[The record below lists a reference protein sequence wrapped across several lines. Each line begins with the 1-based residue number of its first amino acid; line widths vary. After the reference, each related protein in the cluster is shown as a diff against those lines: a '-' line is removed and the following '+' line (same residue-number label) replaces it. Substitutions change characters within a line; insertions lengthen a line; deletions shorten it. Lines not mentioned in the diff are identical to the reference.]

1 MAQIPFPALCA
12 VVTAPTLD
20 QLRVRRDEAAHE
32 ADLVELRLDTVED
45 PDVAGALQGRRGPV
59 IVTCRAA
66 WEGGYFK
73 GTEEARLALLEQ
85 AWRAGA
91 DYVDIEFAAWR
102 GAPWVRQTGG
112 ERLVVS
118 SHDFTGMPAD
128 LASRYHAMAATG
140 AAVVKVAVTASAL
153 ADCVPLLAF
162 RPTAPQR
169 QVVLAMG
176 APGLITRLM
185 PQRFESAWTYAGH
198 RVAPGQML
206 PRQLREEF
214 RFGEVGPDAALYGI
228 VANPVGHSVS
238 PAMHNA
244 AHRAD
249 NSNTAYVPLQAVD
262 AADVLAF
269 AEAFDLRGLSVTLP
283 FKVDLLPHCE
293 PDAVARRVGAVNTL
307 ARSDGAWRGFNTDVP
322 GLLAPLAERVELKSL
337 RATILGAGGAARG
350 AAVALSGAGARVTV
364 CARRQQAAEEMA
376 AQTGVLGASMPP
388 LPGSWDLLVNA
399 TSAGMFPRVDE
410 TPWPGAVFDGR
421 LVYDLVYNPRD
432 TRLLR
437 EARAAGCETLD
448 GLAML
453 VAQAEQQFEIW
464 TGHRP
469 SPGVMHDAAVSRLR
483 GFAAPQSE
491 SVPLRS

>member
-1 MAQIPFPALCA
+1 
-12 VVTAPTLD
+12 
-20 QLRVRRDEAAHE
+20 
-32 ADLVELRLDTVED
+32 VELRLDTVED

-59 IVTCRAA
+59 VVTCRAA
-66 WEGGYFK
+66 WEGGHFK
-73 GTEEARLALLEQ
+73 GTEEARLGLLEQ

-91 DYVDIEFAAWR
+91 DFVDIEFAAWR
-102 GAPWVRQTGG
+102 QAAWVGQTGG
-112 ERLVVS
+112 QRLVIS

-140 AAVVKVAVTASAL
+140 AAVVKLAVTATAL
-153 ADCVPLLAF
+153 TDCVPLLAF

-176 APGLITRLM
+176 APGLVTRLM
-185 PQRFESAWTYAGH
+185 PQRFESAWTYAGE
-198 RVAPGQML
+198 RVAPGQM
-206 PRQLREEF
+206 PARQLREEF
-214 RFGEVGPDAALYGI
+214 RFGEVGADAALYGI

-249 NSNTAYVPLQAVD
+249 NRNAVYLPLQAVD

-269 AEAFDLRGLSVTLP
+269 AEAFDVRGLSVTLP
-283 FKVDLLPHCE
+283 FKLDLLLHCE
-293 PDAVARRVGAVNTL
+293 PDALARRVGAVNTL
-307 ARSDGAWRGFNTDVP
+307 ARSGRVWRGFNTDVP
-322 GLLAPLAERVELKSL
+322 GLLAPLAERLDVRGL

-350 AAVALSGAGARVTV
+350 AAIALSSAGARVTV
-364 CARRQQAAEEMA
+364 CARRKEAADAMAAE
-376 AQTGVLGASMPP
+376 TGVQATSMPP

-399 TSAGMFPRVDE
+399 TSAGMHPRVDE

-421 LVYDLVYNPRD
+421 LAYDLVYNPRD

-469 SPGVMHDAAVSRLR
+469 STGVMLDAAVSRLR
-483 GFAAPQSE
+483 GFAAPHSE
-491 SVPLRS
+491 SVPLPS

>member
-12 VVTAPTLD
+12 VVTAPTMAE
-20 QLRVRRDEAAHE
+20 LRARRDEAAGE

-73 GTEEARLALLEQ
+73 GDEATRLRLLEQ
-85 AWRAGA
+85 AWHAGA
-91 DYVDIEFAAWR
+91 DFVDIEFASWHEASW
-102 GAPWVRQTGG
+102 TGKTSG
-112 ERLVVS
+112 QRLVVS
-118 SHDFTGMPAD
+118 SHDFSGMPTD

-140 AAVVKVAVTASAL
+140 AAVVKLAVTAAAL
-153 ADCVPLLAF
+153 ADCVPLLALG
-162 RPTAPQR
+162 PTAPQR

-198 RVAPGQML
+198 QVAPGQML
-206 PRQLREEF
+206 PRQLRDEF
-214 RFGEVGPDAALYGI
+214 RFGEVGPGAELYGI

-249 NSNTAYVPLQAVD
+249 NRDAVYLPLQAVD

-269 AEAFDLRGLSVTLP
+269 ADAFDVRGLSVTLP
-283 FKVDLLPHCE
+283 FKVELLPHCE
-293 PDAVARRVGAVNTL
+293 PDALASRVGAVNTL
-307 ARSDGAWRGFNTDVP
+307 ARSEGSWRGFNTDVP
-322 GLLAPLAERVELKSL
+322 GLLAPLSERVDVKGL

-350 AAVALSGAGARVTV
+350 AAIALSGAGARVTV
-364 CARRQQAAEEMA
+364 CARRKEAAEAMA
-376 AQTGVLGASMPP
+376 AENGVLGVSMPP

-399 TSAGMFPRVDE
+399 TSAGMHPRVDE
-410 TPWPGAVFDGR
+410 TPWPGALFDGR

-437 EARAAGCETLD
+437 EAREAGCETLD

-453 VAQAEQQFEIW
+453 VAQAEQQFAIW

-469 SPGVMHDAAVSRLR
+469 APGVMLDAAVSRLR
-483 GFAAPQSE
+483 GFAAPHSE
-491 SVPLRS
+491 SVPLPS

>member
-12 VVTAPTLD
+12 VVTAPTMAD
-20 QLRVRRDEAAHE
+20 LRARRDEAARE
-32 ADLVELRLDTVED
+32 ADLVELRLDTVAD
-45 PDVAGALQGRRGPV
+45 PDVAGALQGRSCPV

-66 WEGGYFK
+66 WEGGYFE

-85 AWRAGA
+85 AWHAGA
-91 DYVDIEFAAWR
+91 DFVDIEFAAW
-102 GAPWVRQTGG
+102 AEAAWVRQTGG

-118 SHDFTGMPAD
+118 SHDFSGMPAD
-128 LASRYHAMAATG
+128 LAARYRAMAATG
-140 AAVVKVAVTASAL
+140 AAVVKLAVTATAL

-162 RPTAPQR
+162 HPTAPQR
-169 QVVLAMG
+169 QILLAMG
-176 APGLITRLM
+176 PPGLVTRLV
-185 PQRFESAWTYAGH
+185 PQRFQSAWTYAGH
-198 RVAPGQML
+198 NVAPGQL
-206 PRQLREEF
+206 PPRQLREEF

-249 NSNTAYVPLQAVD
+249 RRNAVYVPLQAAD

-269 AEAFDLRGLSVTLP
+269 AEAFDLRGASVTLP
-283 FKVDLLPHCE
+283 FKVDLLPHCT
-293 PDAVARRVGAVNTL
+293 PDALARRVGAVNTL
-307 ARSDGAWRGFNTDVP
+307 ARADGTWRGYNTDVP
-322 GLLAPLAERVELKSL
+322 GLLAPLAERLDVTDL

-350 AAVALSGAGARVTV
+350 AAIALSHAGARVTV
-364 CARRQQAAEEMA
+364 CARRAEAAHAMAAE
-376 AQTGVLGASMPP
+376 TGVDAASMPP
-388 LPGSWDLLVNA
+388 VPGSWDLLVNA
-399 TSAGMFPRVDE
+399 TSAGMHPRVE
-410 TPWPGAVFDGR
+410 QTPWPDAVFDGR

-453 VAQAEQQFEIW
+453 VAQAELQFEIW

-469 SPGVMHDAAVSRLR
+469 APGVMLEAAVSRLR
-483 GFAAPQSE
+483 GFAAPHPD
-491 SVPLRS
+491 SVPLPS

>member
-12 VVTAPTLD
+12 VVTAPTLA
-20 QLRVRRDEAAHE
+20 QLRARRDEAAME
-32 ADLVELRLDTVED
+32 ADLVELRLDTVAD
-45 PDVAGALQGRRGPV
+45 PDVAGALLGRRGPV
-59 IVTCRAA
+59 VVTCRPA
-66 WEGGYFK
+66 WEGGYFE

-91 DYVDIEFAAWR
+91 DFVDVEFAAWTD
-102 GAPWVRQTGG
+102 AAWVRQTGG
-112 ERLVVS
+112 QRLVVS
-118 SHDFTGMPAD
+118 SHDFTGVPAD
-128 LASRYHAMAATG
+128 LALRYHAMAATG
-140 AAVVKVAVTASAL
+140 AAVVKLAVTATAL
-153 ADCVPLLAF
+153 AACVPLLAF

-185 PQRFESAWTYAGH
+185 PQRFQSAWTYAGH
-198 RVAPGQML
+198 SVAPGQMP

-228 VANPVGHSVS
+228 VANPIGHSVS

-249 NSNTAYVPLQAVD
+249 NRNAVYVPLQAVD
-262 AADVLAF
+262 VADVLAF
-269 AEAFDLRGLSVTLP
+269 AEAFDLRGASVTLP

-293 PDAVARRVGAVNTL
+293 PDALARRVGAVNTL
-307 ARSDGAWRGFNTDVP
+307 ARSDGTWRGFNTDVP
-322 GLLAPLAERVELKSL
+322 GLLAPLAERVDVTGL

-350 AAVALSGAGARVTV
+350 AAIALSSAGAHVTV
-364 CARRQQAAEEMA
+364 CARRGEAAQRVAAE
-376 AQTGVLGASMPP
+376 TGVLAAPMPP
-388 LPGSWDLLVNA
+388 GPGSWDVLVNA
-399 TSAGMFPRVDE
+399 TSAGMHPRVDE

-421 LVYDLVYNPRD
+421 LVYDLIYNPRD

-437 EARAAGCETLD
+437 EARAAGCETLG

-469 SPGVMHDAAVSRLR
+469 SPGVMLDAAVSRLR
-483 GFAAPQSE
+483 GFAAPHPD
-491 SVPLRS
+491 SVPLPS